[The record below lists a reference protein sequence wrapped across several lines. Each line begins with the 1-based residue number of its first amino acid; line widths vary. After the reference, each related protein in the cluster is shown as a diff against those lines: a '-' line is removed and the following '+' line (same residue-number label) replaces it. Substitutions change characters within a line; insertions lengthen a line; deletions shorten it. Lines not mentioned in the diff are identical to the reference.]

1 MEKKE
6 ITRVLIEQYVN
17 SIPDEDLMGVERGV
31 LIEILIS
38 KPDTVQQMLSLLD
51 EV

>member
-6 ITRVLIEQYVN
+6 ITRVLIERYVN
-17 SIPDEDLMGVERGV
+17 SIPEEDLMGMERGI
-31 LIEILIS
+31 LIEILVAQ
-38 KPDTVQQMLSLLD
+38 PDTVQQMLSLLD